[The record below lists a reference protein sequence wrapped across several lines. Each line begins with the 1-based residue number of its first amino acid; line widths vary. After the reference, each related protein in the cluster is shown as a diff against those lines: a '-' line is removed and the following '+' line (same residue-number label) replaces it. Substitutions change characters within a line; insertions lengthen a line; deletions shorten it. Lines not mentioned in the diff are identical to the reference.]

1 MLEVSFSNRYKDY
14 ILYHSLICS
23 PKWQKKNK
31 TLELSWSMD
40 YSVKTRD
47 EEIKLLLFWT
57 FINHCI

>member
-1 MLEVSFSNRYKDY
+1 MFTKMAKKKD
-14 ILYHSLICS
+14 
-23 PKWQKKNK
+23 K